1 MLSIIKTAIVTI
13 TLSFISGVLL
23 DHYKNIAPRIICK
36 IGKGRKVRLNE
47 KEMRMYNLVIKNSSK
62 QTIHNLNVNLHAYEN
77 EVEIRDTEI
86 TRGLKFNVSNEKGE
100 YNINVPFLSKNDE
113 FKVKI
118 FTESLNSGENKP
130 IVTLRSPEKF
140 KRVDSKLNEKKVSK
154 NNNSKGNHR
163 EKDKGSNKF
172 IEVFEKIAGNKKAVA
187 AILAALCL
195 LFAVV
200 LVKENTSKTSA
211 LNKKV
216 YTNINKD
223 KDSLN
228 NGFKSKENN
237 NSYKNNN
244 NESTNNKYGNT
255 VDKSNSSN
263 SQSNY
268 NKSED
273 NNETLDSSE
282 SSSTSKEN
290 STSGNNSSNSNEN
303 NSNGESTNSGSG
315 ESSSNNNDNSSSSEN
330 SSSSLNSS
338 STEDSNNLSE
348 NNN

>member
-36 IGKGRKVRLNE
+36 IGKGSKVRLNE

-195 LFAVV
+195 LFAGV
-200 LVKENTSKTSA
+200 LLKEHASKTSD
-211 LNKKV
+211 LNKNV

-223 KDSLN
+223 SLS
-228 NGFKSKENN
+228 NGLKNKENN

-255 VDKSNSSN
+255 IDKSNSSN